1 MSNKFFVFV
10 SYFRIIVFIMCVIC
24 YAFFACKK
32 KGIIL
37 SGDNIMVEKMKLL
50 IKDYNIPINIVINIF
65 AVFVFWCCLKGEI
78 IPGIKDLF
86 NKENKTPIFT
96 ISIMKSIRVVVT
108 V

>member
-37 SGDNIMVEKMKLL
+37 SGDNIMAEKMKLF
-50 IKDYNIPINIVINIF
+50 IKQSEYQLVMIKIIVII
-65 AVFVFWCCLKGEI
+65 
-78 IPGIKDLF
+78 
-86 NKENKTPIFT
+86 
-96 ISIMKSIRVVVT
+96 
-108 V
+108 